1 MAGVFARHPVA
12 CNLLMAMMV
21 LAGVWALARL
31 NVQFFP
37 NFELDFV
44 TVRVAW
50 TGATAEDVETA
61 ITDVIEEELRTV
73 DGLRKL
79 TSRLVRSTHADR
91 LAMRGMRRSRADLLP
106 TGALILD
113 TTAELLGLDGFT
125 VCDWGLRE
133 GVLLE
138 TAWR

>member
-1 MAGVFARHPVA
+1 MR
-12 CNLLMAMMV
+12 
-21 LAGVWALARL
+21 ALARL
-31 NVQFFP
+31 IDSRIDLGGDPAPV
-37 NFELDFV
+37 LD
-44 TVRVAW
+44 RRA
-50 TGATAEDVETA
+50 
-61 ITDVIEEELRTV
+61 
-73 DGLRKL
+73 LRKL

-113 TTAELLGLDGFT
+113 TTAELLGLDGYT

-138 TAWR
+138 TFC